1 MGLIRGRL
9 RACHV
14 RTVSIGRL
22 EIQVWLSSFP
32 ASLWSRKPWF
42 SYKVLCGSNILCCTS
57 EISKASCFQKLS
69 MQRPKRPFGE
79 FITHP
84 PSPPSFS
91 TDDDSWRNEHSKGS
105 LPDAGEEEAV
115 RLPSVRLLCA
125 LSSNASVCTSI
136 CKA

>member
-22 EIQVWLSSFP
+22 EIQVWLSFFS
-32 ASLWSRKPWF
+32 SLPMESQALVFLQGPLWLQHSMLYFGDLKSKLF
-42 SYKVLCGSNILCCTS
+42 S
-57 EISKASCFQKLS
+57 KLS

-91 TDDDSWRNEHSKGS
+91 TDDDSWRNDDSKGS

-115 RLPSVRLLCA
+115 RLPSVRLLCV

>member
-57 EISKASCFQKLS
+57 EISNASCFQNS
-69 MQRPKRPFGE
+69 PCRDPKDHLGNSLLTLHRLLRFLR
-79 FITHP
+79 
-84 PSPPSFS
+84 
-91 TDDDSWRNEHSKGS
+91 DDDSWRNEHSKGS